1 MRRTIILLICFYL
14 LISSGY
20 SKPRTYSKAFDI
32 ANSFYQKASKVS
44 LRKSV
49 TGTSPLKFA
58 YGSYKQNIAT
68 RSGSGNDA
76 YYYVFNAG
84 YGNGFVVVSGDDRV
98 TEILGYS
105 SSGDFSMDS
114 IPSNFRSWLNIYQ
127 NELQLLMDNS
137 TTSAST
143 LESVSDNISTN
154 SILPLLGQTKWN
166 QGAPYNSLCP
176 KNGGNSTYTGCVATA
191 IAQIMR
197 YHQYPT
203 NGTGTKTYTSET
215 ISKALTVDFSATTY
229 DWGNMVDKYTGNET
243 DIQKNAVATL
253 MYHCGVAAN
262 MDYGTSSSAAYDE
275 DAAIGLIN
283 YLGYDPNLRTIYR
296 DYYSADEW
304 EVILKNELNSGRPVL
319 YGGGNN
325 NNGGHAFVCDGYDV
339 NDLYHFNWGWN
350 GYCDGYYALTSL
362 KPNSTGTDAGSTA
375 GGYTVAQDM
384 TIGIQKPTSESKP
397 SYQLLLNDES
407 SMTFATDSLSNSSF
421 SIFVPFYNGGITTYN
436 GKTAVGLYQNSTLL
450 AAMGET
456 AVNNLAGF
464 NNGYFEDKTIN
475 YSDLKLPANIENGL
489 YQLYSIYMGNDE
501 ASWSKMR
508 GLADHVSFFNI
519 QVVDGN
525 VAMKKESDTGFSNI
539 TNNNLIVYPGSTK
552 DNIYLKSEKQMK
564 SIRIIDIT
572 GKQVMLIQPL
582 MDGEITVPVYNLN
595 SGVYLIQITTENGV
609 ITSKFIK
616 KQNI

>member
-1 MRRTIILLICFYL
+1 MRRIITLLISFYL
-14 LISSGY
+14 LIFSGY
-20 SKPRTYSKAFDI
+20 SKPRTYSNALDI
-32 ANSFYQKASKVS
+32 ANSFYQKASIAS
-44 LRKSV
+44 LRKSIIL
-49 TGTSPLKFA
+49 TSSLKFA

-68 RSGSGNDA
+68 RSDNNA
-76 YYYVFNAG
+76 YYYIFNAG
-84 YGNGFVVVSGDDRV
+84 NGNGFVVVSGDDRANDV
-98 TEILGYS
+98 LGYS

-143 LESVSDNISTN
+143 SESTSVSSST
-154 SILPLLGQTKWN
+154 SVLPLLGQTKWN

-197 YHQYPT
+197 YYQYPV
-203 NGTGTKTYTSET
+203 NGIGTKTYTSET
-215 ISKALTVDFSATTY
+215 INKTLTVNFSATTY
-229 DWGNMVDKYTGNET
+229 DWSNMVDKYTGSET
-243 DIQKNAVATL
+243 DIQKNAVGTL

-283 YLGYDPNLRTIYR
+283 HLGYDPNLRTIYR
-296 DYYSADEW
+296 DYYSVDEW
-304 EVILKNELNSGRPVL
+304 ETILKNELNNGRPVL

-325 NNGGHAFVCDGYDV
+325 SGGHAFVCDGYDV

-362 KPNSTGTDAGSTA
+362 KPNSTGIDTGSTD

-384 TIGIQKPTSESKP
+384 TIGIQKPTSVSKP
-397 SYQLLLNDES
+397 SYQLLLNDQS
-407 SMTFATDSLSNSSF
+407 AMTFTADSISNTSF

-450 AAMGET
+450 ATMGET
-456 AVNNLAGF
+456 VVNNLAGF

-501 ASWSKMR
+501 TSWSKMR

-525 VAMKKESDTGFSNI
+525 VAIKKESNTGFSNI
-539 TNNNLIVYPGSTK
+539 TNNNLIVYPGITT
-552 DNIYLKSEKQMK
+552 DYLYIKSGNVVK
-564 SIRIIDIT
+564 SISVTDLT
-572 GKQVMLIQPL
+572 GKQVLLFKPL
-582 MDGEITVPVYNLN
+582 SSGEITIPVNNLN
-595 SGVYLIQITTENGV
+595 SGIYLIQVNTEKGYV
-609 ITSKFIK
+609 IRKFIK
-616 KQNI
+616 EK